1 MRSPTPES
9 STNDPLIGRIEDEEM
24 AQSQELTKHGDNR
37 RESPAEPLNNASTTA
52 LVRRKTGVWQRFR
65 RHRVALIGAIIL
77 VLLTVAS
84 AGAPLF
90 ASHDPLSVNIIAY
103 RQGPQADYPL
113 GTDSSGRDVLSRL
126 LHAGRVSLSVGLVA
140 VAIYTIIGIV
150 LGALAGYF
158 GGWVDSLLMR
168 AADIVLSFPSLIV
181 IITIVSILGPS
192 IYNVM
197 LVIGLLGWPPIARI
211 VRALFLSL
219 REREFVLAARTVGA
233 SDSRIIY
240 RHVLPNALA
249 PVIVAATFGMANAI
263 LLEAS
268 LSFLGLGVQP
278 PTPSWGNM
286 LTDAQSISVLES
298 MPWLWIPPG
307 IMIALAVLSIN
318 FIGDGLRDA
327 LDPHFDR

>member
-1 MRSPTPES
+1 M
-9 STNDPLIGRIEDEEM
+9 I
-24 AQSQELTKHGDNR
+24 
-37 RESPAEPLNNASTTA
+37 PAP
-52 LVRRKTGVWQRFR
+52 VRRKAGVWQRFR
-65 RHRVALIGAIIL
+65 RHRIALAGAAIL
-77 VLLTVAS
+77 ILLTVGS
-84 AGAPLF
+84 IGAPWI
-90 ASHDPLSVNIIAY
+90 ADHDPYSVNISAY
-103 RQGPQADYPL
+103 REGPQEGHLL

-126 LHAGRVSLSVGLVA
+126 LYAGRVSLSVGLVA
-140 VAIYTIIGIV
+140 VGIYTLIGTV
-150 LGALAGYF
+150 LGALAGFF
-158 GGWVDSLLMR
+158 GGWADSTIMR
-168 AADIVLSFPSLIV
+168 LADIVLAFPSLIV

-192 IYNVM
+192 IYNLM

-219 REREFVLAARTVGA
+219 REQEFVLASRTVGA
-233 SDSRIIY
+233 TNSRMIS
-240 RHVLPNALA
+240 RHILPNALA

-263 LLEAS
+263 LLEAG

-298 MPWLWIPPG
+298 MPWLWVPPG

-327 LDPHFDR
+327 LDPHSEQ